1 MHGKFNARFELK
13 CVPMNEFLTGQK
25 WISIAEPELGMGQID
40 RVEPRRVSVLFPV
53 SQELRT
59 YTSEHAPLT
68 RVRFN
73 PGDTI
78 KSIDDTDFVVSDVQ
92 EQNGLLY
99 YSDANGIVLKE
110 TSLKDDLQFSNPQDR
125 LFTGQFDETGWF
137 HLRYQALTHQANLLS
152 ASARG
157 LFGPKLALIPHQ
169 LFISHEVA
177 NRFAPRVLLA
187 DEVGLGKTIEAG
199 LILHQQIHTGR
210 VQRALIVV
218 PPALKFQWFVEM
230 IRRFNFQFT
239 ILDEDR
245 CQQIEH
251 DNDDGYDF
259 NPFHAQQLV
268 LCSLELFT
276 STPKRVRQAVDGNWD
291 LLVVDEAHHLIWT
304 ENMPGPEYQVIEQ
317 IARSSRGVL
326 LLTATPEQLGRSG
339 HFARLRLLDPD
350 RFYDYQTFLDEEA
363 AYEPIAELANELLSD
378 DQDRQNKARRD
389 LSQLLSMDSHQELS
403 HREFIELL
411 VDRHGTGRVLFR
423 NVRSSVQ
430 GFSNR
435 ILHAQP
441 LEYDGD
447 YLTATDDVLLS
458 LYPEVAYREAL
469 PGNKTNKN
477 TSREN
482 DWLSKDPRPSWLDR
496 LLSGLKGQKCLVIC
510 ADSQTAIELDEWLSN
525 RRGHKSSVFHEGMD
539 LVSRD
544 RSAAYFAEINTGAHV
559 LVCSEIGSEGRN
571 FQFAHHLVLFDLPAN
586 PDLLEQRIGRLDR
599 IGQQHDVQI
608 HVPYLKNTAQEL
620 IFRWY
625 HQGMNLFNTT
635 NPAALSLFEQQ
646 FATWIELLVECRL
659 TGALPDSFEKFL
671 AETNK
676 LCRSKLELLS
686 RGRDRLLELNSHDER
701 VSGAL
706 IEEIRCRQGGNE
718 LEAFMSMVFEKYG
731 LEVEPVSDLISLLKP
746 TEGMARH
753 DVTSIETHGR
763 YRFPELPEEGVPI
776 TFDRD
781 TALAREEVS
790 FMTWENPIVTQALEL
805 LITDVMGNCCI
816 CVIKHPKLKRGTML
830 LESLHRFE
838 TVAPGH
844 LQLELYL
851 PPRIIRSLVL
861 ADGTNIANEI
871 EYDSFESLQVDV
883 NTAALYKVVHPQLAT
898 LRTMQT
904 RANEYAQKE
913 LQKSIEQAQSKM
925 QGTLESEI
933 ERLEQLAE
941 INPNIRQDEIDY
953 LGRTRME
960 LGSYIRRASSRL
972 DAIRIIIAA

>member
-1 MHGKFNARFELK
+1 
-13 CVPMNEFLTGQK
+13 MNEFLTGQK

-40 RVEPRRVSVLFPV
+40 SVEHRRVSVVFPV
-53 SQELRT
+53 SQEHRT
-59 YTSEHAPLT
+59 YTSEHAPLS
-68 RVRFN
+68 RVRFS

-78 KSIDDTDFVVSDVQ
+78 KSVDDVDFVVVTVQ

-99 YSDANGIVLKE
+99 YSDANGVVLEE
-110 TSLKDDLQFSNPQDR
+110 TLLKDDLHFSNPQDR
-125 LFTGQFDETGWF
+125 LFTGQFDDISWF
-137 HLRYQALTHQANLLS
+137 HLRYQALAHQANLVS
-152 ASARG
+152 TSARG

-245 CQQIEH
+245 CKQIEH
-251 DNDDGYDF
+251 DNDDGHDF

-276 STPKRVRQAVDGNWD
+276 NTTKRVEQAAAGDWD
-291 LLVVDEAHHLIWT
+291 LLVVDEAHHLSWT
-304 ENMPGPEYQVIEQ
+304 ENEPGPEYQVIEQ

-350 RFYDYQTFLDEEA
+350 RFYDYRTFLNEES
-363 AYEPIAELANELLSD
+363 AYEPIGEWVNELLSS
-378 DQDRQNKARRD
+378 DQNRQNKARLK
-389 LSQLLSMDSHQELS
+389 LSQMLSIDFHKELS
-403 HREFIELL
+403 HHEFLELL

-441 LEYDGD
+441 LEFDME
-447 YLTATDDVLLS
+447 YLTVTDDVLLS
-458 LYPEVAYREAL
+458 LYPEVAYRAAFS
-469 PGNKTNKN
+469 GDG
-477 TSREN
+477 SIEN
-482 DWLSKDPRPSWLDR
+482 SAQSSDWLSKDPRPNWLDT
-496 LLSGLKGQKCLVIC
+496 LLDGLEGQKCLVIC
-510 ADSQTAIELDEWLSN
+510 ANAQTAIELDEWLSN
-525 RRGHKSSVFHEGMD
+525 RRGRKSSVFHEGLD
-539 LVSRD
+539 LVNRD
-544 RSAAYFAEINTGAHV
+544 RAAAYFAESDTGAQI

-571 FQFAHHLVLFDLPAN
+571 FQFAHHLVLFDLPTN

-620 IFRWY
+620 IFSWY
-625 HQGMNLFNTT
+625 HQGMNLFNAT

-646 FATWIELLVECRL
+646 FETWVELLVECRL
-659 TGALPDSFEKFL
+659 TGALPETFDMFL
-671 AETNK
+671 TQTRE
-676 LCRSKLELLS
+676 LCKSKLEMLS
-686 RGRDRLLELNSHDER
+686 RGRDRLLELNSHDKR
-701 VSGAL
+701 VSQAL
-706 IEEIRCRQGGNE
+706 IEEIQSRQGGTE
-718 LEAFMSMVFEKYG
+718 LETFMSMVFEKYG
-731 LEVEPVSDLISLLKP
+731 LEVEPISDLIALVKP
-746 TEGMARH
+746 TEGMARN

-763 YRFPELPEEGVPI
+763 YRFPELPEEGVAI

-816 CVIKHPKLKRGTML
+816 CVIKHPKLRRGTML
-830 LESLHRFE
+830 LESLHRIE

-844 LQLELYL
+844 LQLEKYL

-861 ADGTNIANEI
+861 VDGTNIADEI
-871 EYDSFESLQVDV
+871 EYDSFETLQVEI
-883 NTAALYKVVHPQLAT
+883 NTATLYKVVHPQLAT
-898 LRTMQT
+898 LRTMQAS
-904 RANEYAQKE
+904 ANEYSQIA
-913 LQKSIEQAQSKM
+913 LQKSIKQALSKM
-925 QGTLESEI
+925 QGTLEIEI
-933 ERLEQLAE
+933 ERLTQLAE
-941 INPNIRQDEIDY
+941 INPNIRQEEIDY
-953 LGRTRME
+953 LGRNKLE
-960 LGSYIRRASSRL
+960 LSRYIGRASSRL